1 MRVVDVPPPV
11 IGPTEVLVRTAASV
25 ISPGTERAV
34 TELARSGLVAKARS
48 RPDLVRQVVRKAQTD
63 GLARA
68 ARAVRDRLDEDIAL
82 GYSAAGIA
90 LEVGE
95 HVAGISPGQVVAT
108 GGAGRANHA
117 ELQAVPGLMC
127 TPVPDGVIPDD
138 AAFATVASIALHG
151 LRLASPGPGSKVVVV
166 GLGLMGQ
173 LAVRLAQATG
183 CDVAGI
189 DVADFPVEQARASGA
204 LGLLESGA
212 DTTKAILDWSRGR
225 GADAVMLTAADPSS
239 RAVARTPELCRDR
252 ANVVVIGDV
261 GLELERRPFYEKEL
275 TLQVARSYG
284 PGRYDRSYEDWAVDY
299 PPGQVRWT
307 EGRNL
312 EAVVD
317 LVSRGRL
324 RVSDLV
330 THRFPL
336 ARALDAYELIEKR
349 PEPYLGVMLTYPDS
363 PPVRDRTVR
372 LRPAAVGGT
381 GVGLVGAGAF
391 ATGVLVPAFQRAG
404 FDRFVSVASASG
416 LSARRLAERAGFEKA
431 VSGAEAVIDDPDV
444 DVVVIA
450 TPHDTHAGLAARALR
465 AGKHVFCEKPL
476 ALTMEE
482 LDNVEAAWTDSG
494 KVLFVGFN
502 RRWSPAIQRLREHLS
517 PGSSPLVITYRV
529 NAGPVPAGH
538 WNHDRRQGGRLIGEV
553 CHFIDTCSAITNED
567 AEDVS
572 AMGSGHSELVLAD
585 DLLVSLRYP
594 SGSLASIAY
603 AGGGHRATAKE
614 RIEVLGRGHT
624 GVVND
629 FRDVVLDGRRET
641 LGSQDKGHQALVA
654 GFQQALGGT
663 GPKAEGE
670 AISSSRTTLLA
681 AQRLSAI
688 TAASG
693 QGLAGLHEQEPPE
706 PVAQ

>member
-1 MRVVDVPPPV
+1 MSGGTVRVVDVPPPV
-11 IGPTEVLVRTAASV
+11 IGPTEVLVQTAASV

-63 GLARA
+63 GLLRT
-68 ARAVRDRLDEDIAL
+68 ARAVRDRLDEDIPL

-117 ELQAVPGLMC
+117 EIQAVPGLMC
-127 TPVPDGVIPDD
+127 TPVPDGVTPDD

-151 LRLASPGPGSKVVVV
+151 LRLAQPGPGSKVVVV
-166 GLGLMGQ
+166 GLGLIGQ
-173 LAVRLAQATG
+173 LAVRLAQAAG

-189 DVADFPVEQARASGA
+189 DVAEFPVERASASGA

-212 DTTKAILDWSRGR
+212 ETTKAILEWSRGR
-225 GADAVMLTAADPSS
+225 GADAVVLAAADPSS

-275 TLQVARSYG
+275 ALQVARSYG

-317 LVSRGRL
+317 LISRGRL

-336 ARALDAYELIEKR
+336 ARAVDAYELIEKR
-349 PEPYLGVMLTYPDS
+349 PEPYLGVMLTYPES
-363 PPVRDRTVR
+363 PVVDRTVR
-372 LRPAAVGGT
+372 LRPAVVGGT

-416 LSARRLAERAGFEKA
+416 LSARRMAERAGFEKA

-450 TPHDTHAGLAARALR
+450 TPHETHATLAARALR

-482 LDNVEAAWTDSG
+482 LDEVEAAWTESG
-494 KVLFVGFN
+494 NVLFVGFN
-502 RRWSPAIQRLREHLS
+502 RRWSPAIQRLREHFS
-517 PGSSPLVITYRV
+517 PGTSPLVITYRV
-529 NAGPVPAGH
+529 NAGPVPGGH
-538 WNHDRRQGGRLIGEV
+538 WYHDRRQGGRLIGEV
-553 CHFIDTCSAITNED
+553 CHFIDTCEAIVGGASEQV
-567 AEDVS
+567 E
-572 AMGSGHSELVLAD
+572 AMGSGAPELGLSD
-585 DLLVSLRYP
+585 DLVVTMRFADGSMATVTYASQGHVSTP
-594 SGSLASIAY
+594 
-603 AGGGHRATAKE
+603 KE

-624 GVVND
+624 AVVDD
-629 FRDVVLDGRRET
+629 FRSLAVDGGVERLRAK
-641 LGSQDKGHQALVA
+641 DKGHRGAVSAFHRMVATPEAAGGSVGSALA
-654 GFQQALGGT
+654 ST
-663 GPKAEGE
+663 
-670 AISSSRTTLLA
+670 RTALLA
-681 AQRLSAI
+681 AAQLTTGGVQR
-688 TAASG
+688 
-693 QGLAGLHEQEPPE
+693 
-706 PVAQ
+706 